1 MKKIIILIPVYNDWE
16 SLSKLIAETSSQIKN
31 LKEYSFNYIII
42 NDGSTLARPN
52 IKVPENIDGIKI
64 INMKKNRGHTTCIA
78 YGIHHVTQNEK
89 FDKLILMDGD
99 GEDRPEEIVT
109 LIKKNLEK
117 SNHSVVAKRVK
128 RSEGILFKILYQT
141 HKLITIIFAGKKIN
155 FGNFSLLTREDLFL
169 LSSRENLWSSY
180 SGTFKKYI
188 KNYEEINSIR
198 GKRYFG
204 PSKMS
209 ILKLLLHSFSII
221 AIFKYNVFLRSSF
234 MIIILAYLSFY
245 VIKLS
250 IIVQIL
256 IIIFNLMIFGV
267 SLKKNNLEINLDNFD
282 KIENILH

>member
-169 LSSRENLWSSY
+169 LSSRKNLWSSY

-256 IIIFNLMIFGV
+256 IIIFNLMIFVV
-267 SLKKNNLEINLDNFD
+267 SLKKNNLKINLDNFD

>member
-31 LKEYSFNYIII
+31 LKEYSFNYIIV

-64 INMKKNRGHTTCIA
+64 INMKTNRGHTTCIA
-78 YGIHHVTQNEK
+78 YGIYHVTQNEK

-169 LSSRENLWSSY
+169 LSSRKNLWSSY

>member
-31 LKEYSFNYIII
+31 LKEYSFNYIIV

-64 INMKKNRGHTTCIA
+64 INMKTNRGHTTCIA

-89 FDKLILMDGD
+89 FDRLILMDGD

-169 LSSRENLWSSY
+169 LSSKENLWSSY
-180 SGTFKKYI
+180 SGTFKNYI

-198 GKRYFG
+198 GERYFG

-209 ILKLLLHSFSII
+209 IFKLLLHSFSII

-245 VIKLS
+245 MINLS
-250 IIVQIL
+250 IMVQIL
-256 IIIFNLMIFGV
+256 IIIFNLMIFAV
-267 SLKKNNLEINLDNFD
+267 SLKKNNLKINLDNFD
-282 KIENILH
+282 KIENIPH

>member
-31 LKEYSFNYIII
+31 LKEYSFNYIIV

-64 INMKKNRGHTTCIA
+64 INMKTNRGHTTCIA

-89 FDKLILMDGD
+89 FDRLILMDGD

-198 GKRYFG
+198 GERYFG

-209 ILKLLLHSFSII
+209 IFKLLLHSFSII

-245 VIKLS
+245 
-250 IIVQIL
+250 
-256 IIIFNLMIFGV
+256 M
-267 SLKKNNLEINLDNFD
+267 INLS
-282 KIENILH
+282 